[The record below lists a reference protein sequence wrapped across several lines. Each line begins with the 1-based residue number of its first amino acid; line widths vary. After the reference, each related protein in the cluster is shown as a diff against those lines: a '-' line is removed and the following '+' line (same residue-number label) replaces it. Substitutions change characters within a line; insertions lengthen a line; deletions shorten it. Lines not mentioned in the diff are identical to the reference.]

1 MTKKLVAVVAL
12 MALALAGCSSSNME
26 ESTTE
31 EAPIEVNQPSGEVEV
46 TTETYIFNLEEPS
59 IDFGVD
65 GHVVNQ
71 TILNP

>member
-46 TTETYIFNLEEPS
+46 TTEEVSEEVS
-59 IDFGVD
+59 EESAE
-65 GHVVNQ
+65 
-71 TILNP
+71 